1 MKIILFTEKDNKD
14 GDFALTPYLYPL
26 NINNSGSKIMGLGIR
41 WGIYSIAIAFG
52 LNLPDDFPSYKH
64 FG

>member
-1 MKIILFTEKDNKD
+1 MKIILLTEKYSKD
-14 GDFALTPYLYPL
+14 KDFALTPYLYPL
-26 NINNSGSKIMGLGIR
+26 NIKNSGSKIIGLGIC

-52 LNLPDDFPSYKH
+52 LNLPEDFPSYKH